1 MDKSSPGNS
10 LRHFLQTPRGYVYT
24 AALVVS
30 LIRYGLMLT
39 LFPQFSGPERLAFS
53 FLSFFFIVV
62 MWEGVHAF
70 NHFLNRRIPFETGVL
85 RRFFIQAGG
94 CLVVM
99 LVIHTV
105 LVVKFE
111 AYYSGYF
118 PPQFATAI
126 KVASY
131 FLDVFIVIAVNTAYF
146 GFYFFDQWK
155 KNLIERETW
164 QKERAMLQKEQLTAQ
179 YENLKNQL
187 NPHFLFNSLSSL
199 DSLIDDNPELAR
211 QFLQQLAKVFR
222 YLLQHKE
229 TELVTLETELNFIRH
244 YVTLLETRFQQTF
257 RLDYAVEPDALER
270 RIVPVTLQILIEN
283 AIKHNVVSEA
293 FPLVMRL
300 RTDNGY
306 LEISNAVQAKKQIST
321 SNGQGLQNL
330 RQLYRFLS
338 GREVE
343 VLAGT
348 DFVVRVPL
356 L

>member
-1 MDKSSPGNS
+1 M
-10 LRHFLQTPRGYVYT
+10 

-30 LIRYGLMLT
+30 AIRYLLMLT
-39 LFPQFSGPERLAFS
+39 LFPQFSATERLLFS
-53 FLSFFFIVV
+53 ALSLFFIVIV
-62 MWEGVHAF
+62 WEGVHAF
-70 NHFLNRRIPFETGVL
+70 NRYLNYRVPFETNAL
-85 RRFFIQAGG
+85 RRFFIQAAG
-94 CLVVM
+94 CLAVM
-99 LVIHTV
+99 LIIHTS
-105 LVVKFE
+105 LVVYFE
-111 AYYSGYF
+111 PYYAPYF
-118 PPQFATAI
+118 PPQIATAI

-131 FLDVFIVIAVNTAYF
+131 FLDLFIVLAINTAYF
-146 GFYFFDQWK
+146 GFYFFDKWK
-155 KNLIERETW
+155 KNLLERETW
-164 QKERAMLQKEQLTAQ
+164 QKEKALLQKEQLTAQ

-199 DSLIDDNPELAR
+199 DSLIDENPDLAR

-222 YLLQHKE
+222 YMLQHKE

-257 RLDYAVEPDALER
+257 RLECTVASDALER

-283 AIKHNVVSEA
+283 AIKHNVVSA
-293 FPLVMRL
+293 ASPLVMRL
-300 RTDNGY
+300 KTDNGY
-306 LEISNAVQAKKQIST
+306 LEISNTVQAKKQIST